1 MHNTSTSGDNI
12 AMKHNSK
19 NLRSHCPINFVLETF
34 GDKWTLLIIRD
45 LMFKGKVFYGEFLS
59 SAENISTSVLAKR
72 LQKLESQNIIK
83 KTVDR
88 KNRSKLRYAL
98 TEKGK
103 GLLPIMLEITAW
115 SARYDDLSNVPKS
128 FVEALHNNKDGLLK
142 KLSQDLNNKPL

>member
-1 MHNTSTSGDNI
+1 
-12 AMKHNSK
+12 
-19 NLRSHCPINFVLETF
+19 
-34 GDKWTLLIIRD
+34 
-45 LMFKGKVFYGEFLS
+45 MFKGKVFYGEFLS

-88 KNRSKLRYAL
+88 KNRSKLRYSL

-115 SARYDDLSNVPKS
+115 SARYDDLTNVPKS
-128 FVEALHNNKDGLLK
+128 FVDAIQNNKEGLLK
-142 KLSQDLNNKPL
+142 KLAQELNK